1 MVEIKNSIKTWLLS
15 FLSLFWEISI
25 ITNLCGLPPKQTI
38 KKFVL
43 GALENNVYLLVKEK
57 QVVLIDC
64 GQPAVILPCL
74 EKNGLKLKM
83 ILLTHG
89 HFDHVHGLEE
99 IKERTKAEVWV
110 NKKEVGLKY
119 GGEITADKFFT
130 DGQTIKFNGEEIKVI
145 FTPGHTP
152 GSVCFLVGNSLF
164 SGDTLFKQGVG
175 RTDLPGGNALELEK
189 SLQRVLALPPET
201 KVYPGHGE
209 ETSIGK
215 EKLNRF

>member
-1 MVEIKNSIKTWLLS
+1 ME
-15 FLSLFWEISI
+15 
-25 ITNLCGLPPKQTI
+25 I

-57 QVVLIDC
+57 EAVLIDC
-64 GQPAVILPCL
+64 EQPTVILRYL
-74 EKNGLKLKM
+74 EKNELKLKM

-99 IKERTKAEVWV
+99 IKKRAGAEVWV
-110 NKKEVGLKY
+110 NEKDVGLQY
-119 GGEITADKFFT
+119 GGEIAADKFFK
-130 DGQTIKFNGEEIKVI
+130 DGQSITFNGEEIKVI

-152 GSVCFLVGNSLF
+152 GSVCFLLGKHLF

-175 RTDLPGGNALELEK
+175 RTDLPGGNIRELEK

-209 ETSIGK
+209 ETTIGN
-215 EKLNRF
+215 EQFLTN